1 MLLATSITAGIP
13 QEQFAQALEPLELA
27 VKGEMNNF
35 RRIFFALTFF
45 SIGLISDFATLKRE
59 GIGKLAL
66 VYLVCLFGF
75 IIWIGLFISW
85 LFFHDVH
92 WLFLK

>member
-1 MLLATSITAGIP
+1 MLLAISITSGIP
-13 QEQFAQALEPLELA
+13 QEQFAQALKPLELA
-27 VKGEMNNF
+27 VKDEMNNF
-35 RRIFFALTFF
+35 RKMFFALTFF
-45 SIGLISDFATLKRE
+45 SIGLISDFAVLRRE